1 MAWEATYLLSPVML
15 LLLASGSCAQD
26 PEILQTVEGKTV
38 SVTCRYDPRYISHE
52 KIWCKEILENF
63 CKLPVWHD
71 STGAKKLRFSIQSSL
86 YNSFTVTM
94 TELKMSDSGIYHCGI
109 IGDPGNVTALNTIYL
124 VVSKGSSDV
133 FTPDIIPTTR
143 LPELP
148 ILIITKHSTSDTTTT
163 QFLTKPTA
171 VVSSP
176 DPGVTII
183 NGTDAVRSSISTV
196 IVPMVYGLL
205 SKTLVFTVLF
215 IVTQRS
221 FR

>member
-124 VVSKGSSDV
+124 VVSKGLSD
-133 FTPDIIPTTR
+133 
-143 LPELP
+143 LP
-148 ILIITKHSTSDTTTT
+148 ILTTTKHSSSHTTMTRS
-163 QFLTKPTA
+163 LPKPTA
-171 VVSSP
+171 GLSSP
-176 DPGVTII
+176 DPGVSII
-183 NGTDAVRSSISTV
+183 NGTDAARSSISSV
-196 IVPMVYGLL
+196 LVPVVCGLL

-221 FR
+221 FG